1 MFEEFIQRRRV
12 MKFTRQLRSTA
23 LGQALANHTH
33 EYFSRLPRLSA
44 FSKDSKQKIIY
55 NFYQTIHSFQQAED
69 PLLAM
74 RERLSAYVLGFSQFS
89 VLSLTEADKE
99 EQHASCPFISGQ
111 LHHHI
116 QEIVDHMDHE
126 DELHALQVLY
136 KQNSDASELIEF
148 CKTRRDLYLFYVNGI
163 NYVRISVNDSDEEND
178 WLRPFVTAM
187 LIWQEDCIRKKV
199 GLPSLLV
206 DSLDSLR
213 YSSFWNMV
221 ESGEPNPYCKWERE
235 WPDLLSTLSGSFN
248 KPTP

>member
-1 MFEEFIQRRRV
+1 

-116 QEIVDHMDHE
+116 QEIVDHVDHK

-148 CKTRRDLYLFYVNGI
+148 CKTRRNLYLFFA
-163 NYVRISVNDSDEEND
+163 S
-178 WLRPFVTAM
+178 WP
-187 LIWQEDCIRKKV
+187 
-199 GLPSLLV
+199 
-206 DSLDSLR
+206 
-213 YSSFWNMV
+213 SSFAPLASQLPKLPETV
-221 ESGEPNPYCKWERE
+221 SPLTVTLKPSRPPLATRQSGTP
-235 WPDLLSTLSGSFN
+235 LATGSAAA
-248 KPTP
+248 